1 MKRIVILLILFYLTQ
16 IISAQS
22 INVDYPNEVKVGEEF
37 NIIIELTEMSNEY
50 ELYDIKIDVVG
61 TNGRIGRIY
70 DENEDKWKST
80 YYYIKNGYNVN
91 EKNSYKM
98 IVNNYEGE
106 GTILIKVRDEKGK
119 IYNFDE
125 YKIEVIG
132 NNIEEQTEKNITK
145 IFRKNETIEIIGDL
159 SLKKNN
165 SETKPNEII
174 ELSQNLKSRDD
185 VGILEKVNNI
195 KSAVYGLVLLGLFV
209 ILLFL
214 IRYLKNKTTNKNGI
228 A

>member
-1 MKRIVILLILFYLTQ
+1 
-16 IISAQS
+16 
-22 INVDYPNEVKVGEEF
+22 
-37 NIIIELTEMSNEY
+37 
-50 ELYDIKIDVVG
+50 
-61 TNGRIGRIY
+61 
-70 DENEDKWKST
+70 
-80 YYYIKNGYNVN
+80 
-91 EKNSYKM
+91 M

-214 IRYLKNKTTNKNGI
+214 IRYLKNKITNKNGI